1 MNERKITI
9 MTNREFLNAI
19 VEANVNDELT
29 AFALAEI
36 EKLDHTNEV
45 RRAKMAEKAVE
56 KAAEKEPLRQAIFA
70 CVTDEPK
77 TATMLIDEAG
87 LDLKPQS
94 IPSLLKGLV
103 EAGQINKVDVKIKGK
118 GTQRGYVR
126 A

>member
-1 MNERKITI
+1 

-56 KAAEKEPLRQAIFA
+56 KAAEKVENAA
-70 CVTDEPK
+70 NDAKK
-77 TATMLIDEAG
+77 T
-87 LDLKPQS
+87 
-94 IPSLLKGLV
+94 V
-103 EAGQINKVDVKIKGK
+103 EAVKGAANAVKDAAETVK
-118 GTQRGYVR
+118 K
-126 A
+126 